1 MDGRRGRVFAPTAV
15 LYEPNT
21 LQLMKRIIRIVVLVV
36 LVVAAILVGGSL
48 YLLRYSLRP
57 EAAMEAKNATSYEY
71 MYGEYPFCGRGS
83 TASAGW
89 GRCAIRRSSGARV
102 NGCMPFTC
110 GPRSPRTARRS
121 SFTATRTMPCGC

>member
-1 MDGRRGRVFAPTAV
+1 MDGRRGRFFAPTAV

-71 MYGEYPFCGRGS
+71 MYGEYPFLEPRVDSLRQRDALRDTTRTGSDRERGQAL
-83 TASAGW
+83 TP
-89 GRCAIRRSSGARV
+89 GAT
-102 NGCMPFTC
+102 GQED
-110 GPRSPRTARRS
+110 RTAAGALR
-121 SFTATRTMPCGC
+121 